1 MPKVV
6 LPVFY
11 MPPISWYA
19 EFLNDRREVI
29 LENYENFPKQTYR
42 NRSEIFG
49 ANGRQA
55 LIIPVKHNEVK
66 TYKDIEMS
74 FTENWKAQHWKSIK
88 SAYQNSPY
96 FPYYED
102 KIKSVFEE
110 KEPRLFEFNLKILSV
125 FNSILKINR
134 EFSFTEEY
142 EKTPLELDLRASFS
156 AKKPSG
162 YSLPPYYQVFS
173 ERFDFLND
181 LSILDLVCNKG
192 PESLTYIKNIKIK

>member
-1 MPKVV
+1 MSKVL

-19 EFLNDRREVI
+19 EFLNDEREVM

-42 NRSEIFG
+42 NRAEIFG
-49 ANGRQA
+49 ANGKQA
-55 LIIPVKHNEVK
+55 LIIPVKHSEVK
-66 TYKDIEMS
+66 TYKDIEIS
-74 FTENWKAQHWKSIK
+74 FSENWKAQHWKSIK

-110 KEPRLFEFNLKILSV
+110 EEPRLFDFNLKILDV

-142 EKTPLELDLRASFS
+142 EKAPLELDLRTSFP
-156 AKKPSG
+156 AKKTSE
-162 YSLPPYYQVFS
+162 YSLQPYYQVFS
-173 ERFDFLND
+173 ERFGFMND
-181 LSILDLVCNKG
+181 LSILDLICNKG